1 MKEQTVNL
9 TDNHGN
15 SVKFKIDH
23 AEKILRLRNS
33 VWSLNDANFEFDKK
47 YGITRKNKKKRKIE
61 TESGDNQQSNS
72 ASAEIEISLSNS
84 CND

>member
-1 MKEQTVNL
+1 MKEQTVTL

-33 VWSLNDANFEFDKK
+33 VWSLSDANFEFDKQN
-47 YGITRKNKKKRKIE
+47 GITRKNKKKRKIE
-61 TESGDNQQSNS
+61 TESGDNQQSNY
-72 ASAEIEISLSNS
+72 APAEVEISLSDGS
-84 CND
+84 ND